1 MLGRGRHRAQAR
13 KDVLKP
19 RQGLDGEDVVDDG
32 LALGLGLAAATST
45 TLKLRMPLR
54 FSAGSVKGAA
64 WQVGCG
70 DVVEGSTWGSRS
82 AAGPCAPGPRTP
94 GARVQVRL
102 GDKQMQGYPKMFS
115 TWEPLV
121 ILHHSLPACSLAL
134 YFLKFS
140 RLHLY
145 SCQVLAEAGP
155 NGMTLTE
162 LVRRIQR
169 TGLRDLRTTK
179 TPETSLACALGRDV
193 LFVRVATST
202 WALTSVVNYHRK
214 LAGKP
219 PIEGGGRTRAER
231 RAMKEAAEAAE
242 AEAAE
247 AEAAEGEGDQEMTEA
262 GEGAEAKE
270 EDGEGVK
277 KEEGAE
283 VKKEEGG
290 EGAEA
295 MEVDGVKKEP
305 AEGVSEGLGYKK
317 TVTRGAGGR
326 GVKQQRMGSVRRMW
340 VKGLRRDGVLR
351 VWLLV
356 GMRGCIGDGRP

>member
-1 MLGRGRHRAQAR
+1 M
-13 KDVLKP
+13 
-19 RQGLDGEDVVDDG
+19 
-32 LALGLGLAAATST
+32 
-45 TLKLRMPLR
+45 
-54 FSAGSVKGAA
+54 
-64 WQVGCG
+64 
-70 DVVEGSTWGSRS
+70 
-82 AAGPCAPGPRTP
+82 
-94 GARVQVRL
+94 
-102 GDKQMQGYPKMFS
+102 
-115 TWEPLV
+115 
-121 ILHHSLPACSLAL
+121 
-134 YFLKFS
+134 
-140 RLHLY
+140 
-145 SCQVLAEAGP
+145 LAEAGP

-247 AEAAEGEGDQEMTEA
+247 AEAAEGEGEGEGDQEMTE
-262 GEGAEAKE
+262 
-270 EDGEGVK
+270 GEGVK

-283 VKKEEGG
+283 VKKEEGAEVKEE
-290 EGAEA
+290 EGGAQA

-305 AEGVSEGLGYKK
+305 AEGVRRGWELGTRSVRSNGGLRVGGA
-317 TVTRGAGGR
+317 RERSGAGGPSR
-326 GVKQQRMGSVRRMW
+326 LHGGCMGPALVRIRSALT
-340 VKGLRRDGVLR
+340 G
-351 VWLLV
+351 
-356 GMRGCIGDGRP
+356 